1 MDIRLGG
8 GRGGGSRGRGKRQGF
23 YPGGISNSAPSSS
36 APPWRARRSAQSE
49 PVTGSQAIS
58 DPCPSASERDI
69 KNEYE
74 FITPVLIG
82 TCPDMCPEKERAQRE
97 RLRDLSVFERLNGNP
112 GRTSSSLAVKKFC
125 RTMSTIHV
133 QTSDIRPPSVLQ
145 TTLKYLLGLLES
157 TGHPFDV
164 VHDFIFDRTRSIRQD
179 LTMQQIINDQAIH
192 MYEEMVKFHIISHCK
207 LARYSGKS
215 DESSLYY
222 LNMEQLMKCLLSL
235 FDMYDMAR
243 RSKGV
248 MKNEAEFRSYYVLLH
263 LGCKIPTMGNS
274 LSSWFRRIPFS
285 ILQSNEMCLARSLLR
300 YYRMGDYIRFFSTTT
315 TGASHLQLCLLEPV
329 LNEVRAQALA
339 YINLCGYKVNPYPL
353 THLSKLLMIQ
363 EQDLESL
370 CSACG
375 LETCIDEA
383 GTKLLPAKQTSFS
396 LPKSGFQSYGLLN
409 RDTC

>member
-1 MDIRLGG
+1 MDKHLAA
-8 GRGGGSRGRGKRQGF
+8 GRGGGSRGRGRKPGF
-23 YPGGISNSAPSSS
+23 YRGGSSYTVPSSS
-36 APPWRARRSAQSE
+36 APSWRPRRSDHTE

-58 DPCPSASERDI
+58 DPSPSIPEQDI
-69 KNEYE
+69 KSEHE
-74 FITPVLIG
+74 FLIG

-112 GRTSSSLAVKKFC
+112 GRTSPSLAVKKFC
-125 RTMSTIHV
+125 RTMSTLHL

-145 TTLKYLLGLLES
+145 NTLKYLLGLLES
-157 TGHPFDV
+157 TSHPFDV

-179 LTMQQIINDQAIH
+179 LTMQQIINEQAID
-192 MYEEMVKFHIISHCK
+192 MYEEIVKFHITSHCK

-222 LNMEQLMKCLLSL
+222 LNMEQLMKCLLSI

-248 MKNEAEFRSYYVLLH
+248 IKNEAEFRSYYVLLH

-274 LSSWFRRIPFS
+274 LSSWFCRIPFS
-285 ILQSNEMCLARSLLR
+285 ILQSEEMCLARTLLR
-300 YYRMGDYIRFFSTTT
+300 YYRMGDYKQFISTTAT
-315 TGASHLQLCLLEPV
+315 RASHLQLCLLEPF

-339 YINLCGYKVNPYPL
+339 YINLCGYK
-353 THLSKLLMIQ
+353 

-396 LPKSGFQSYGLLN
+396 LPKLGFQSYGLLN

>member
-1 MDIRLGG
+1 MDKHLAA
-8 GRGGGSRGRGKRQGF
+8 GRGGGSRGRGRKPGF
-23 YPGGISNSAPSSS
+23 YRGGSSYTVPSSS
-36 APPWRARRSAQSE
+36 APSWRPRRSDHTE

-58 DPCPSASERDI
+58 DPSPSIPEQDI
-69 KNEYE
+69 KSEHE
-74 FITPVLIG
+74 FLIG

-112 GRTSSSLAVKKFC
+112 GRTSPSLAVKK
-125 RTMSTIHV
+125 
-133 QTSDIRPPSVLQ
+133 
-145 TTLKYLLGLLES
+145 
-157 TGHPFDV
+157 
-164 VHDFIFDRTRSIRQD
+164 
-179 LTMQQIINDQAIH
+179 
-192 MYEEMVKFHIISHCK
+192 VKFHITSHCK

-222 LNMEQLMKCLLSL
+222 LNMEQLMKCLLSI

-248 MKNEAEFRSYYVLLH
+248 IKNEAEFRSYYVLLH

-274 LSSWFRRIPFS
+274 LSSWFCRIPFS
-285 ILQSNEMCLARSLLR
+285 ILQSEEMCLARTLLR
-300 YYRMGDYIRFFSTTT
+300 YYRMGDYKQFISTTAT
-315 TGASHLQLCLLEPV
+315 RASHLQLCLLEPF

-396 LPKSGFQSYGLLN
+396 LPKLGFQSYGLLN